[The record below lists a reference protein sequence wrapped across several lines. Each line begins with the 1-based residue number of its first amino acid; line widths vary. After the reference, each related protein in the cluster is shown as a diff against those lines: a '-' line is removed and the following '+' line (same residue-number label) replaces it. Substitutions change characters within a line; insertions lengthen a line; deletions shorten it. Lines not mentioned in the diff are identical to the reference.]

1 MVCMLEQFFLTVFLV
16 QVFHSIEEL
25 TTGFYKRWYLMKMPF
40 STFLLF
46 EIVFTLFWIFV
57 LLTPQFPFRLDLQKF
72 FLLLM
77 FANGVQH
84 LVWWGVIKRYVP
96 GLITAFLHVIVFAIY
111 YFDAF

>member
-1 MVCMLEQFFLTVFLV
+1 
-16 QVFHSIEEL
+16 
-25 TTGFYKRWYLMKMPF
+25 MKMPF